1 LTTQTVEQTG
11 RGQRT
16 ARHKS
21 LDRYTWSENCSQDDT
36 RRELL
41 ELPEPPSVSQSNRQK
56 RFRDH
61 AEQILPLESSMI
73 ATPRELLDTSIA
85 QLQTLTAFLGDQLCA
100 SAYLSESSAT
110 PEIRAC
116 EEILVSLGALI
127 LKVKTVRRVR
137 SRGFGSE
144 HL

>member
-1 LTTQTVEQTG
+1 M
-11 RGQRT
+11 
-16 ARHKS
+16 
-21 LDRYTWSENCSQDDT
+21 
-36 RRELL
+36 
-41 ELPEPPSVSQSNRQK
+41 
-56 RFRDH
+56 
-61 AEQILPLESSMI
+61 LPLESSMM

-127 LKVKTVRRVR
+127 LKVQTVHRAR